1 MVRIPNIVP
10 NENMEYTK
18 VLLGNYPV
26 EIMSYKSILQMELKV
41 RLDNDVINPY
51 QYVSAFYNNIGYSNC
66 PNISS
71 LEGIDIS
78 LDKLYRNTVVD
89 YPITK
94 YPVMFNRTRTTLR
107 YLLNVIKTWCK
118 GTAKRGHILDTKNS
132 TDSIPSNLD
141 VRYMMENNIII
152 KPLCSTTLDEYT
164 WDSSDI
170 RMTRLHNLSLNKNY
184 FYNSFKYFNLIE
196 EDIMIYN
203 PYAVFAMALI
213 NPDVIYS
220 FIRSSE
226 IEAATRVNCNGY
238 FILRKDKDMK
248 DIFARLL
255 NNKIF
260 YLANLYYKYGFE
272 ALWNIHMNYIKNNS
286 PVDYYDMKCNMNINI
301 VPDYAI
307 TKSGEYDD
315 FAILSLE
322 DKYRFIDNIVI
333 RNEEKNFIFKYIDKD
348 NLPDILQK
356 KVVYNDGS
364 QTYSKLYIDTLKR
377 LWVSL
382 KQIECYHPEYL
393 ESGSK
398 LLLSDSFYIDNTRL
412 VLYNTDMNIFIVLT
426 NTFNSFILNKDDT
439 IKFYKDN
446 YGMDIVIDSEEI
458 NTESIEVADFN
469 IEEFSKNYELYYD
482 NNNMPKDTDIIV
494 SNNSVVKE
502 DNVIGGVSK
511 VQDKDIN
518 THQTLLSDGFE
529 YNIENMILEGST
541 V

>member
-132 TDSIPSNLD
+132 NDSIPSNLD
-141 VRYMMENNIII
+141 VRYMIENNIII
-152 KPLCSTTLDEYT
+152 KPLCSTTLEEYT

-184 FYNSFKYFNLIE
+184 FYNSFKYFNLI

-248 DIFARLL
+248 DIFTRLL

-333 RNEEKNFIFKYIDKD
+333 RNEEKNFIFKYIDKE

-398 LLLSDSFYIDNTRL
+398 LLLSDSFYIDNTRF

-446 YGMDIVIDSEEI
+446 YGMNIVIDSEEI

-469 IEEFSKNYELYYD
+469 IEEFSKNYELYYG

-529 YNIENMILEGST
+529 YNIENMIDEII

>member
-94 YPVMFNRTRTTLR
+94 YPVMFNRTRTTLK
-107 YLLNVIKTWCK
+107 YLLNVIKIWCK

-132 TDSIPSNLD
+132 NDSIPSNLD
-141 VRYMMENNIII
+141 IRYMIENNIII
-152 KPLCSTTLDEYT
+152 KPLCSTTLEEYT

-184 FYNSFKYFNLIE
+184 FYNSFKYFNLI

-333 RNEEKNFIFKYIDKD
+333 RNEEKNFIFKYIDKE

-398 LLLSDSFYIDNTRL
+398 LLLSDSFYIDNTRF

-469 IEEFSKNYELYYD
+469 IEEFSKNYELYYG

-529 YNIENMILEGST
+529 YNIENMIDEII

>member
-1 MVRIPNIVP
+1 
-10 NENMEYTK
+10 
-18 VLLGNYPV
+18 
-26 EIMSYKSILQMELKV
+26 
-41 RLDNDVINPY
+41 
-51 QYVSAFYNNIGYSNC
+51 
-66 PNISS
+66 
-71 LEGIDIS
+71 
-78 LDKLYRNTVVD
+78 
-89 YPITK
+89 
-94 YPVMFNRTRTTLR
+94 
-107 YLLNVIKTWCK
+107 
-118 GTAKRGHILDTKNS
+118 
-132 TDSIPSNLD
+132 
-141 VRYMMENNIII
+141 
-152 KPLCSTTLDEYT
+152 
-164 WDSSDI
+164 
-170 RMTRLHNLSLNKNY
+170 
-184 FYNSFKYFNLIE
+184 
-196 EDIMIYN
+196 
-203 PYAVFAMALI
+203 
-213 NPDVIYS
+213 
-220 FIRSSE
+220 
-226 IEAATRVNCNGY
+226 
-238 FILRKDKDMK
+238 
-248 DIFARLL
+248 
-255 NNKIF
+255 
-260 YLANLYYKYGFE
+260 
-272 ALWNIHMNYIKNNS
+272 
-286 PVDYYDMKCNMNINI
+286 MNINI

-322 DKYRFIDNIVI
+322 DKYKFIDNIVI

-348 NLPDILQK
+348 ALPDILQK

-398 LLLSDSFYIDNTRL
+398 LLLSDSFYIDNTRF

-446 YGMDIVIDSEEI
+446 YGMNIVIDSEEI

-469 IEEFSKNYELYYD
+469 IEEFSKNYELYYG

-529 YNIENMILEGST
+529 YNIENMIDEII

>member
-94 YPVMFNRTRTTLR
+94 YPVMFNRTRTTLK
-107 YLLNVIKTWCK
+107 YLLNVIKIWCK

-132 TDSIPSNLD
+132 NDSIPSNLD
-141 VRYMMENNIII
+141 IRYMIENNIII

-184 FYNSFKYFNLIE
+184 FYNSFKYFNLI

-322 DKYRFIDNIVI
+322 DKYKFIDNIVI
-333 RNEEKNFIFKYIDKD
+333 RNEEKNFIFKYIDKE

-398 LLLSDSFYIDNTRL
+398 LLLSDSFYIDNTRF

-446 YGMDIVIDSEEI
+446 YGMNIVIDSEEI

-469 IEEFSKNYELYYD
+469 IEEFSKNYELYYG

-529 YNIENMILEGST
+529 YNIENMIDEII

>member
-94 YPVMFNRTRTTLR
+94 YPVMFNRTRTTLK

-118 GTAKRGHILDTKNS
+118 GTAKRGHILDTKNTNVS
-132 TDSIPSNLD
+132 VPSNLD
-141 VRYMMENNIII
+141 IRYMIENNIII
-152 KPLCSTTLDEYT
+152 KPLYSTTLDEYT

-184 FYNSFKYFNLIE
+184 FYNSFKYFSYI

-272 ALWNIHMNYIKNNS
+272 ALWNIHMNYTKNNS

-322 DKYRFIDNIVI
+322 DKYKFIDNIVI

-398 LLLSDSFYIDNTRL
+398 LLLSDSFYIDNTRF

-469 IEEFSKNYELYYD
+469 IEEFSKNYELYYG

-502 DNVIGGVSK
+502 DNIIGGVSK

-529 YNIENMILEGST
+529 YNIENMINEII

>member
-94 YPVMFNRTRTTLR
+94 YPVMFNRTRTTLK
-107 YLLNVIKTWCK
+107 YLLNVIKIWCK

-132 TDSIPSNLD
+132 NDSIPSNLD
-141 VRYMMENNIII
+141 IRYMIENNIII
-152 KPLCSTTLDEYT
+152 KPLCSTTLEEYT

-184 FYNSFKYFNLIE
+184 FYNSFKYFNLI

-333 RNEEKNFIFKYIDKD
+333 RNEEKNFIFKYIDKE

-398 LLLSDSFYIDNTRL
+398 LLLSDSFYIDNTRF

-446 YGMDIVIDSEEI
+446 YGMNIVIDSEEI

-469 IEEFSKNYELYYD
+469 IEEFSKNYELYYG

-502 DNVIGGVSK
+502 DNIIGGVSK

-529 YNIENMILEGST
+529 YNIENMIDEII

>member
-94 YPVMFNRTRTTLR
+94 YPVMFNRTRTTLK
-107 YLLNVIKTWCK
+107 YLLNVIKIWCK

-132 TDSIPSNLD
+132 NDSIPSNLD
-141 VRYMMENNIII
+141 IRYMMENNIII
-152 KPLCSTTLDEYT
+152 KPLCSTTLEEYT

-184 FYNSFKYFNLIE
+184 FYNSFKYFNLI

-333 RNEEKNFIFKYIDKD
+333 RNEEKNFIFKYIDKE

-398 LLLSDSFYIDNTRL
+398 LLLSDSFYIDNTRF

-446 YGMDIVIDSEEI
+446 YGMNIVIDSEEI

-469 IEEFSKNYELYYD
+469 IEEFSKNYELYYG

-502 DNVIGGVSK
+502 DNIIGGVSK

-529 YNIENMILEGST
+529 YNIENMIDEII

>member
-94 YPVMFNRTRTTLR
+94 YPVMFNRTRTTLK
-107 YLLNVIKTWCK
+107 YLLNVIKIWCK

-132 TDSIPSNLD
+132 NDSIPSNLD
-141 VRYMMENNIII
+141 VRYMIENNIII
-152 KPLCSTTLDEYT
+152 KPLCSTTLEEYT

-184 FYNSFKYFNLIE
+184 FYNSFKYFNLI

-322 DKYRFIDNIVI
+322 DKYKFIDNIVI
-333 RNEEKNFIFKYIDKD
+333 RNEEKNFIFKYIDKE

-398 LLLSDSFYIDNTRL
+398 LLLSDSFYIDNTRF

-446 YGMDIVIDSEEI
+446 YGMNIVIDSEEI

-469 IEEFSKNYELYYD
+469 IEEFSKNYELYYG

-502 DNVIGGVSK
+502 DNIIGGVSK

-529 YNIENMILEGST
+529 YNIENMIDEII

>member
-132 TDSIPSNLD
+132 NDSIPSNLD
-141 VRYMMENNIII
+141 IRYMMENNIII
-152 KPLCSTTLDEYT
+152 KPLCSTTLEEYT

-184 FYNSFKYFNLIE
+184 FYNSFKYFNLI

-322 DKYRFIDNIVI
+322 DKYKFIDNIVI
-333 RNEEKNFIFKYIDKD
+333 RNEEKNFIFKYIDKE

-398 LLLSDSFYIDNTRL
+398 LLLSDSFYIDNTRF

-439 IKFYKDN
+439 IKFYRDN
-446 YGMDIVIDSEEI
+446 YGMNIVIDSEEI

-469 IEEFSKNYELYYD
+469 IEEFSKNYELYYG

-529 YNIENMILEGST
+529 YNIENMIDEII

>member
-94 YPVMFNRTRTTLR
+94 YPVMFNRTRTTLK

-132 TDSIPSNLD
+132 NDSIPSNLD
-141 VRYMMENNIII
+141 IRYMMENNIII
-152 KPLCSTTLDEYT
+152 KPLCSTTLEEYT

-184 FYNSFKYFNLIE
+184 FYNSFKYFNLI

-272 ALWNIHMNYIKNNS
+272 ALWNIHMNYIKNNI

-322 DKYRFIDNIVI
+322 DKYKFIDNIVI
-333 RNEEKNFIFKYIDKD
+333 RNEEKNFIFKYIDKE

-398 LLLSDSFYIDNTRL
+398 LLLSDSFYIDNTRF

-446 YGMDIVIDSEEI
+446 YGMNIVIDSEEI

-469 IEEFSKNYELYYD
+469 IEEFSKNYELYYG

-529 YNIENMILEGST
+529 YNIENMIDEII

>member
-94 YPVMFNRTRTTLR
+94 YPVMFNRTRTTLK

-132 TDSIPSNLD
+132 NDSIPSNLD
-141 VRYMMENNIII
+141 VRYMIENNIII
-152 KPLCSTTLDEYT
+152 KPLCSTTLEEYT

-184 FYNSFKYFNLIE
+184 FYNSFKYFNLI

-322 DKYRFIDNIVI
+322 DKYKFIDNIVI
-333 RNEEKNFIFKYIDKD
+333 RNEEKNFIFKYIDKE

-398 LLLSDSFYIDNTRL
+398 LLLSDSFYIDNTRF

-446 YGMDIVIDSEEI
+446 YGMNIVIDSEEI

-469 IEEFSKNYELYYD
+469 IEEFSKNYELYYG

-529 YNIENMILEGST
+529 YNIENMIDEII